1 MASKIAR
8 VVARSGSRAKA
19 GGPVRRV
26 GRLLRKFSQYQLTIL
41 TGIRLSGD
49 SGNHDAGRTRVCV
62 CASCDLG
69 AFEDSARFPPPRGSS
84 PIRSP
89 SRARRGFVCVC
100 TRSLACARA
109 EQSSDMHH
117 LLSPVPHEIRPP
129 RASFSVLLQS
139 IVGSHAQDP
148 DDLSQVKPEGA
159 GNAPAEAFTFGYWT
173 SVLQCENPA
182 AKPRLTFNKV
192 GIDN

>member
-1 MASKIAR
+1 LQGRSHASSRGR
-8 VVARSGSRAKA
+8 VLERWQLALFAALVVSCAS
-19 GGPVRRV
+19 
-26 GRLLRKFSQYQLTIL
+26 LSQYHLTIL

-62 CASCDLG
+62 CASCGLG
-69 AFEDSARFPPPRGSS
+69 AFEGSARFPHGSS
-84 PIRSP
+84 PTTRSP
-89 SRARRGFVCVC
+89 FRARRGFVCVC

-117 LLSPVPHEIRPP
+117 LSPVPHEIRPP
-129 RASFSVLLQS
+129 RASFSVLPQS
-139 IVGSHAQDP
+139 IVGSYAQDP

-159 GNAPAEAFTFGYWT
+159 GNAPVEAFSFGFWT